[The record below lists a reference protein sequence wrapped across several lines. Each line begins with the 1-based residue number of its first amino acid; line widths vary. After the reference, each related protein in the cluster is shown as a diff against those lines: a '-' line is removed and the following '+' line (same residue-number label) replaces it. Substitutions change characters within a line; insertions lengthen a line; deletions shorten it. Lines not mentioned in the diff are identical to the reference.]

1 MKKMFATLLLGSVLS
16 VAALAVPAQQSGAV
30 TITPGTGSAQVR
42 LDLPESRGQDITT
55 VRLSVTIASTDT
67 LQASFVFD
75 DAVQS
80 SVREYRYDADSGR
93 LNIYLSGR
101 SDLFAEGTLD
111 LGEVRLTTAEG
122 SAARA
127 TVSAAANCLEFRNAA
142 LGKTDQPDITPVSA
156 EVTLESKA
164 ETPPAD
170 LPDSQPGGGSAG
182 NSGNNAGN
190 TDGNGSGNSGHA
202 GNGTAASPTDA
213 GSTQTSAVEETTLV
227 TTTPV
232 PGTNTAGQGSAS
244 GQNTNSGK
252 GTAAPSATP
261 SPETED
267 PSSDPAGEAESS
279 SGPDKE
285 GIAESRPGSVTTPEQ
300 AAGAENQTS
309 PLGLVLG
316 IIALVVIAA
325 GSGIVVFL
333 RRRG

>member
-16 VAALAVPAQQSGAV
+16 VTALAVPAQQSGAV

-111 LGEVRLTTAEG
+111 LGEVRLTTADG

-127 TVSAAANCLEFRNAA
+127 TVSAAVDCLEFRNAA

-182 NSGNNAGN
+182 NSGN

-202 GNGTAASPTDA
+202 GNGTAASPTGA
-213 GSTQTSAVEETTLV
+213 GSAQTSAVEETTLV

-261 SPETED
+261 SPETEN
-267 PSSDPAGEAESS
+267 PSSGPAYEAESS
-279 SGPDKE
+279 SEPDKE

-309 PLGLVLG
+309 PLGLMLG